1 VNEQTSYSLSSYPCP
16 IKQRTRIQT
25 VQTELINNK
34 ILVLTSLSGKVH
46 TAKEETYYNQEAILG
61 ILKRS
66 SEKQT
71 KCTLNDSIYHK
82 FFFFFDHHIYS
93 SYSCSPYIGTL
104 LPKAVY
110 STMKSMPEF
119 LTP

>member
-82 FFFFFDHHIYS
+82 FFFFLTTTFIVLIHAHPTLALCY
-93 SYSCSPYIGTL
+93 PRQYIL
-104 LPKAVY
+104 L
-110 STMKSMPEF
+110 
-119 LTP
+119 